1 MSTER
6 TYHQADAIHSEV
18 KDGISKLG
26 FYRNELMV
34 WEQRIREVLARYTD
48 RPVNTQGNTLL
59 LNINDLHERGLAL
72 ENDFMEEGRH
82 LADELRI
89 RGMLVELDL
98 QPTKELH
105 ERLGYFQKDVREF
118 RDTIN
123 DYVGKWL

>member
-34 WEQRIREVLARYTD
+34 WEQRIREVLVRYTD
-48 RPVNTQGNTLL
+48 RLVTNQGNILL
-59 LNINDLHERGLAL
+59 DKINHLHERGLAL
-72 ENDFMEEGRH
+72 ENEFMEEGRH

-105 ERLGYFQKDVREF
+105 ERMGYYQKEVREL

-123 DYVGKWL
+123 DYVRKWL